1 MPRNPSLARDAALR
15 RMHRA
20 NRWLIAG
27 TVVATGLLT
36 DVAAQAFPG
45 RTITRSTDPPTTA
58 QAPRPRAYSARKR
71 HRRETH
77 HAVHHALR
85 PPAQAPTAPTQEQTP
100 TVAAAAP
107 APAPTTTAAP
117 APAPA
122 PTPAAAPAPSTPAP
136 TAPAP
141 VVSGGSEPARGT
153 AGLARRGRDR
163 VLAGARHDGRPVHH
177 GRRGARGS
185 PCARRG
191 RVGRDR
197 PGVQPLSG
205 RF

>member
-15 RMHRA
+15 RMRRA

-58 QAPRPRAYSARKR
+58 QTRRPRAHSARKR
-71 HRRETH
+71 HRGEAH

-85 PPAQAPTAPTQEQTP
+85 PPAHAPTAPTQEQTP

-107 APAPTTTAAP
+107 AAAPTTTAAP
-117 APAPA
+117 TPAPAPA
-122 PTPAAAPAPSTPAP
+122 PPPAATPAPST
-136 TAPAP
+136 PAP
-141 VVSGGSEPARGT
+141 VVSGGS
-153 AGLARRGRDR
+153 
-163 VLAGARHDGRPVHH
+163 
-177 GRRGARGS
+177 
-185 PCARRG
+185 
-191 RVGRDR
+191 
-197 PGVQPLSG
+197 
-205 RF
+205 